1 MEPNSMAW
9 KTLSKL
15 YCLCPKKKL
24 RLYFV
29 VPEDIYAD
37 FIVCTVVLRMPT
49 VTTNQVEQYVLEI
62 KLKVRVLIG
71 YSHNLIRRGEHFCI
85 KSLNTSLTADGIV
98 SISETEFESFGKVYE
113 SSMTVSTE
121 YFQSKSKI
129 FCAIDLLIS
138 EPTFPNDYIYAD
150 FIVCTVVLRMPT
162 VTTNQVEQYVLE
174 IKLKVRVLI

>member
-62 KLKVRVLIG
+62 KLKVRVLI
-71 YSHNLIRRGEHFCI
+71 
-85 KSLNTSLTADGIV
+85 
-98 SISETEFESFGKVYE
+98 
-113 SSMTVSTE
+113 
-121 YFQSKSKI
+121 
-129 FCAIDLLIS
+129 
-138 EPTFPNDYIYAD
+138 
-150 FIVCTVVLRMPT
+150 
-162 VTTNQVEQYVLE
+162 
-174 IKLKVRVLI
+174 

>member
-1 MEPNSMAW
+1 MSVVNLQKRGEHFCIKSLNTSLTADGIVSISETEFESFGKVYESSMTVIKIMEPNSMAW

-62 KLKVRVLIG
+62 KLKVRVLI
-71 YSHNLIRRGEHFCI
+71 
-85 KSLNTSLTADGIV
+85 
-98 SISETEFESFGKVYE
+98 
-113 SSMTVSTE
+113 
-121 YFQSKSKI
+121 
-129 FCAIDLLIS
+129 
-138 EPTFPNDYIYAD
+138 
-150 FIVCTVVLRMPT
+150 
-162 VTTNQVEQYVLE
+162 
-174 IKLKVRVLI
+174 